1 MLGKLIKYE
10 LKATARK
17 LVPLY
22 IALLMFALINKIFMG
37 SSNNLDNDLLGGIPM
52 IISIFGYGC
61 TMAAVFIITFFVI
74 VQRFYKNLL
83 GDEGYLMN
91 TLPVP
96 TWMNISS
103 KLTVSIIWSIVSG
116 IIAILSII
124 IMAFSKGMFREI
136 FAGINNLK
144 IYLPTIQYG
153 FVLELILYGF
163 ISMISS
169 TLILYL
175 SISIGHLFNKRRI
188 LASFGAF
195 IVLNMIISAITSV
208 IQKNNVTSII
218 QRSVYVANNSEIIP
232 NIHGLLIFDIL
243 LVIVFFIACNYII
256 KNKLNLE

>member
-10 LKATARK
+10 FKATARI

-22 IALLMFALINKIFMG
+22 IALVAFALINKLFMG
-37 SSNNLDNDLLGGIPM
+37 NSNNLDSNLLGSIPM
-52 IISIFGYGC
+52 MISMFAYGC

-116 IIAILSII
+116 IVAIGSIL
-124 IMAFSKGMFREI
+124 IMAFSPNMFSNMFSVMAE
-136 FAGINNLK
+136 LK
-144 IYLPTIQYG
+144 NYLPEGYYG
-153 FVLELILYGF
+153 FIVELIIYGF
-163 ISMISS
+163 ISMILS
-169 TLILYL
+169 TLMLYL
-175 SISIGHLFNKRRI
+175 SISIGHLFSKRRI
-188 LASFGAF
+188 LTSFGAF
-195 IVLNMIISAITSV
+195 IILNMIISGIKRV
-208 IQKNNVTSII
+208 IQGGIVRVNDFSTFPS
-218 QRSVYVANNSEIIP
+218 
-232 NIHGLLIFDIL
+232 IHGILVFDIVV
-243 LVIVFFIACNYII
+243 VIVFFIGCNYII

>member
-10 LKATARK
+10 LKATART
-17 LVPLY
+17 LIPLY
-22 IALLMFALINKIFMG
+22 IALLAFALINRLFMG
-37 SSNNLDNDLLGGIPM
+37 SGNNIDIDLLGGIPM
-52 IISIFGYGC
+52 MMSMFAYGC

-91 TLPVP
+91 TLPVKA
-96 TWMNISS
+96 WMNISS
-103 KLTVSIIWSIVSG
+103 KLIASIIWSIVSG

-124 IMAFSKGMFREI
+124 IMAFSQDI
-136 FAGINNLK
+136 FNILRNIFFEMNNVIN
-144 IYLPTIQYG
+144 LPQGYFG
-153 FVLELILYGF
+153 FMLEVILYGF
-163 ISMISS
+163 VSMIAS
-169 TLILYL
+169 TLMLYL

-195 IVLNMIISAITSV
+195 IVLNMIISAIKGTIQGSV
-208 IQKNNVTSII
+208 DIVNNSSII
-218 QRSVYVANNSEIIP
+218 P
-232 NIHGLLIFDIL
+232 DIHGLLVFDIL